1 MSALTTCLCME
12 VTSCADNMKKAQW
25 YGGVFLHGVW
35 AYPVNSQIILL
46 CEKKTKKYKYK
57 WKHKNMHSVLKNIV
71 KCKKKQ

>member
-25 YGGVFLHGVW
+25 HGGVFLHGVW

-46 CEKKTKKYKYK
+46 CEKKTK
-57 WKHKNMHSVLKNIV
+57 NINTNENI
-71 KCKKKQ
+71 KICTLF

>member
-46 CEKKTKKYKYK
+46 CEKKTK
-57 WKHKNMHSVLKNIV
+57 NINTNENI
-71 KCKKKQ
+71 KIYTLF

>member
-46 CEKKTKKYKYK
+46 CEKKTININTNENIKICT
-57 WKHKNMHSVLKNIV
+57 VLK
-71 KCKKKQ
+71 KL